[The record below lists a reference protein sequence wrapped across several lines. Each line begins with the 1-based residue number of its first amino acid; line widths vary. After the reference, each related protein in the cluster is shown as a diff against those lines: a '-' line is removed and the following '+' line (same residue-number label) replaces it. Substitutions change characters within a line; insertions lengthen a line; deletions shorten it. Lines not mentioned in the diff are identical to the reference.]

1 MPLVAVLCGMVAA
14 QAVLP
19 GLRCVDLSGSSQS
32 VKPTTQLCG
41 TQQLTHGDRHVV
53 GSFEFVSSHARPCR
67 VSKKPGAREQ
77 QQLPDVEFEECVD
90 PGVEVWITCCI
101 VR

>member
-67 VSKKPGAREQ
+67 VSKKPVSYTHLT
-77 QQLPDVEFEECVD
+77 LPTILLV
-90 PGVEVWITCCI
+90 
-101 VR
+101 